1 MLMSTGTPPSESTF
15 FRRRIHSVQSFY
27 ARHERALGLS
37 FFLGGIA
44 WDALTLRTID
54 NLIDNL
60 ILIGYLIALTVVIIL
75 DIRARSGGFKLK
87 GINEPHALLRGAI
100 QFLLGALLSAYVVFY
115 FRSITWSTHLAF
127 WLILV
132 IGMVA
137 NEFLTRKL
145 SSFPAQIALLFF
157 ASVTMM
163 AWILPVALATMSLS
177 VFRLAIGLSLVLGM
191 GVYLAGRK
199 AGRVTKYRLGHA
211 ELWVL
216 ASMALLLDVGY
227 RANWIPP
234 VPLSVQEGGIYN
246 SVVKEDGA
254 YRLEWTS
261 LKRGWLSPDYAR
273 TVIREEGEPVYCF
286 TAVFA
291 PTRLEE
297 TIYHVWKRKDDA
309 TGKWIE
315 TDRIGYRMTGG
326 RKDGYRGSTFKRNL
340 APGEWRVVVVTED
353 DKILT
358 RIPFTIP
365 EETGDGY
372 RWHRT
377 LIR

>member
-1 MLMSTGTPPSESTF
+1 METPPARPTLLKRYS
-15 FRRRIHSVQSFY
+15 RAIHSFY

-37 FFLGGIA
+37 FFLGGIV

-54 NLIDNL
+54 NPIDNL
-60 ILIGYLIALTVVIIL
+60 ILIGYLVGLTTVIIL
-75 DIRARSGGFKLK
+75 DIRARSGRFKLK
-87 GINEPHALLRGAI
+87 RIDEPQALLRGAI
-100 QFLLGALLSAYVVFY
+100 QFLLGALLSAYVIFY
-115 FRSITWSTHLAF
+115 SRSITWSTHLAF

-163 AWILPVALATMSLS
+163 AWLLPVALAEMSLG
-177 VFRLAIGLSLVLGM
+177 VFRLAIGLSLLLGFV
-191 GVYLAGRK
+191 VYLVGRK
-199 AGRVTKYRLGHA
+199 AGRVISYRIGHA

-246 SVVKEDGA
+246 SVIKENGT

-261 LKRGWLSPDYAR
+261 LKRSWLSPDYAR

-297 TIYHVWKRKDDA
+297 TIYHVWKRKDVA

-315 TDRIGYRMTGG
+315 SDRIGYRMTGG

-340 APGEWRVVVVTED
+340 TPGQWRVVVVTED
-353 DKILT
+353 GKVLT
-358 RIPFTIP
+358 RVPFDIP
-365 EETGDGY
+365 EETDDGD
-372 RWHRT
+372 RWRRT
-377 LIR
+377 LVR